1 MTDRETIKAL
11 IDKAYEARGKGDLDG
26 LVAAFHP
33 DAKFTITGSKQLTAA
48 VVSVQ
53 GHKDL
58 RRALAGLIS
67 AFEFVRRDLIDLLVD
82 EDQCAYHSRV
92 TLRFVPR
99 DKTVTTDILDL
110 FKFDNGK
117 IAEFT
122 EFVDTALVN
131 DLTR

>member
-1 MTDRETIKAL
+1 MKPAEKAIL
-11 IDKAYEARGKGDLDG
+11 MALS
-26 LVAAFHP
+26 P

-67 AFEFVRRDLIDLLVD
+67 AFEFVRRELMDLLVD
-82 EDQCAYHSRV
+82 EDRCAYHSRV
-92 TLRFVPR
+92 TIRFVPR

-110 FKFDNGK
+110 FKFDKGRLPNLRSSW
-117 IAEFT
+117 IRRWST
-122 EFVDTALVN
+122 I
-131 DLTR
+131 